1 MVNWDEQL
9 VFRMKQGE
17 EAAFEQCYRS
27 LSKLVYT
34 AIYHICKN
42 EMVANEL
49 LQDTFIDAFS
59 KLDSY
64 RETNS
69 FPAWIKRIAFNKTI
83 NYINRAKKE
92 AELLNQMENEESDT
106 TALEL
111 NFSNENLVEQLTAKL
126 SHKESLIMW
135 LYIAE
140 QYSHDEIAQ
149 LLNKTPSFSKSIVSR
164 TLKKLRVS
172 SQELLNA
179 K

>member
-1 MVNWDEQL
+1 VVNWDEEL
-9 VFRMKQGE
+9 VLRMKQGE
-17 EAAFEQCYRS
+17 EAAFELCYRS

-83 NYINRAKKE
+83 NHINRAKRE
-92 AELLNQMENEESDT
+92 AELLDQIDYVEQEPST
-106 TALEL
+106 VEL
-111 NFSNENLVEQLTAKL
+111 DFSNENLLEQLTAKL
-126 SHKESLIMW
+126 SEKESLVIW

-140 QYSHDEIAQ
+140 QYSHDEIAKM
-149 LLNKTPSFSKSIVSR
+149 LNKTPSFSKSIVSR